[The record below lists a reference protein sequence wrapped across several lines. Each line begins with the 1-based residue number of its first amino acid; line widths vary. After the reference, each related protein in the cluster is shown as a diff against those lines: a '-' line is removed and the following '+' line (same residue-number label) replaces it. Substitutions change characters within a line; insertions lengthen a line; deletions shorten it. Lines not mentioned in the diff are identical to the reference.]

1 MYSNYIV
8 VGKKK
13 VGEKTHKLIT
23 VECDKQCEGDQ
34 QNNGIWKKKNTN
46 ADLSLKERFGMIL
59 LG

>member
-1 MYSNYIV
+1 M
-8 VGKKK
+8 
-13 VGEKTHKLIT
+13 GEKTHKLIT